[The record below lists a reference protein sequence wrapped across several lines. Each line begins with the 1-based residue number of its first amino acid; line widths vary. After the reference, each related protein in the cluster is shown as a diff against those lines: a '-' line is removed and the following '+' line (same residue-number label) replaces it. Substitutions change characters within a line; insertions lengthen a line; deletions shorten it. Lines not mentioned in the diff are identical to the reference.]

1 MSRYK
6 YINGK
11 KVELTPE
18 EITAMQAAEEQ
29 AEKEYWNTVSYED
42 AVNTEIRK
50 RYTESQEFAIL
61 RQKDAK
67 PTEYAWYYAY
77 CEECKT
83 LVKEKKGM

>member
-29 AEKEYWNTVSYED
+29 AEKPLAT
-42 AVNTEIRK
+42 K
-50 RYTESQEFAIL
+50 
-61 RQKDAK
+61 KDHS
-67 PTEYAWYYAY
+67 
-77 CEECKT
+77 CGLSCN
-83 LVKEKKGM
+83 LKGI